1 MRKFKVV
8 ALSVSGKGKN
18 IYKSGQVIAENGFHD
33 ADALVKSGHVAEV
46 IETENLEV
54 VEEKT
59 MEPVIVELGESA
71 TIEAENVEAVEENV
85 EVIETENLEVVE
97 KPKKKVKSND

>member
-59 MEPVIVELGESA
+59 MEPVTVELGESA
-71 TIEAENVEAVEENV
+71 TIEAENVEAVA